1 VEKFRRFNL
10 LTINKI
16 GPSGHL
22 PDEKGRSS
30 QVPTIAWQLAPKL
43 IVLLLALMGANQA
56 YSKPIG
62 IKESEFL
69 FSCRPSCERDAVKLG
84 LWPLTAKNRCNCY
97 CRTIF
102 REMSDA
108 DISYFMQYRGH
119 SENIKSIQAAA
130 INACILKD

>member
-1 VEKFRRFNL
+1 MEKFRRFNL
-10 LTINKI
+10 LAINKN

-22 PDEKGRSS
+22 PDEKGRLS
-30 QVPTIAWQLAPKL
+30 QVPTLAWQLAPKL
-43 IVLLLALMGANQA
+43 TVLLLALMGANQA

-97 CRTIF
+97 CRKVF
-102 REMSDA
+102 REISDA
-108 DISYFMQYRGH
+108 DINYYMQYREY
-119 SENIKSIQAAA
+119 SQNTRSIAAA
-130 INACILKD
+130 ATNACILKP